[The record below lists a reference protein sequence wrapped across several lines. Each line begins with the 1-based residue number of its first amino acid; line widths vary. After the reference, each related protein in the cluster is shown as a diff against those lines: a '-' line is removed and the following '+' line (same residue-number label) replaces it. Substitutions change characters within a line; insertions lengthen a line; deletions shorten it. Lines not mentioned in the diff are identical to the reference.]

1 MNSFLKKSLV
11 ATLIAGVLIPS
22 AFSQVKKERETEEQK
37 AARKARMYKK
47 LGGHVIN
54 KGTMKGKFIFINT
67 QTAIPE
73 EPLRETAKSMADF
86 LMSDFSLQ
94 HSDTPVSFV
103 DAAKTIKAS
112 GATAGVVIGKDA
124 AMPALTIVPDSLCAY
139 INVTPLE
146 GDAKLSPRRVRLEMW
161 RALGYLYGIDF
172 EGCMLHPV
180 KTIDELKG
188 RGLWFACADMGGDEM
203 YKCNLTGAIGLVIG
217 NEGSGV
223 SRLVKEKCDYIVSIP
238 MRGDIESLNASVAT
252 GILAYEIVRQRSY
265 HND

>member
-103 DAAKTIKAS
+103 DATKTIKAS

-180 KTIDELKG
+180 KTIDELDELPNALSQEALYHITHTLEQSGITPSTRATYRTACKEGWAPAPTNDVQQAIWNEFHELPSKPITIEFDPKKG
-188 RGLWFACADMGGDEM
+188 
-203 YKCNLTGAIGLVIG
+203 K
-217 NEGSGV
+217 
-223 SRLVKEKCDYIVSIP
+223 
-238 MRGDIESLNASVAT
+238 
-252 GILAYEIVRQRSY
+252 
-265 HND
+265 

>member
-54 KGTMKGKFIFINT
+54 KGTMKGKLICINT

-103 DAAKTIKAS
+103 DAANTIKAS

-180 KTIDELKG
+180 KTIDELDELPNALSQEALYHITHTLEQSGITPSTRATYRTACKEGWAPAPTNDVQQAIWNEFHELPSKPITIEFDPKKG
-188 RGLWFACADMGGDEM
+188 
-203 YKCNLTGAIGLVIG
+203 K
-217 NEGSGV
+217 
-223 SRLVKEKCDYIVSIP
+223 
-238 MRGDIESLNASVAT
+238 
-252 GILAYEIVRQRSY
+252 
-265 HND
+265 

>member
-94 HSDTPVSFV
+94 HSDSPVSFV
-103 DAAKTIKAS
+103 DAAKTVKAS

-180 KTIDELKG
+180 KTIDELDELPNALSQEALYHITHTLEQSGITPSTRATYRTACKEGWAPAPTNDVQQAIWNEFHELPSKPITIEFDPKKG
-188 RGLWFACADMGGDEM
+188 
-203 YKCNLTGAIGLVIG
+203 K
-217 NEGSGV
+217 
-223 SRLVKEKCDYIVSIP
+223 
-238 MRGDIESLNASVAT
+238 
-252 GILAYEIVRQRSY
+252 
-265 HND
+265 

>member
-86 LMSDFSLQ
+86 LLSDFSLQ

-103 DAAKTIKAS
+103 DATKTIKAS

-180 KTIDELKG
+180 KTIDELDELPNALSQEALYHITHTLEQSGITPSTRATYRTACKEGWAPAPTNDVQQAIWNEFHELPSKPITIEFDPKKG
-188 RGLWFACADMGGDEM
+188 
-203 YKCNLTGAIGLVIG
+203 K
-217 NEGSGV
+217 
-223 SRLVKEKCDYIVSIP
+223 
-238 MRGDIESLNASVAT
+238 
-252 GILAYEIVRQRSY
+252 
-265 HND
+265 

>member
-94 HSDTPVSFV
+94 HSDTAVSFV
-103 DAAKTIKAS
+103 DAAKTVKAS

-180 KTIDELKG
+180 KTIDELDELPNALSQEALYHITHTLEQSGITPSTRATYRTACKEGWAPAPTNDVQQAIWNEFHELPSKPITIEFDPKKG
-188 RGLWFACADMGGDEM
+188 
-203 YKCNLTGAIGLVIG
+203 K
-217 NEGSGV
+217 
-223 SRLVKEKCDYIVSIP
+223 
-238 MRGDIESLNASVAT
+238 
-252 GILAYEIVRQRSY
+252 
-265 HND
+265 

>member
-1 MNSFLKKSLV
+1 MNSFLKKSLI

-94 HSDTPVSFV
+94 HSDTAVSFV
-103 DAAKTIKAS
+103 DAAKAIKAS
-112 GATAGVVIGKDA
+112 GATAGVVIGRDA

-139 INVTPLE
+139 VNVTPLE

-180 KTIDELKG
+180 KTIDALDELPNALSQEALYHIAHMLEQSG
-188 RGLWFACADMGGDEM
+188 ITPSTRATYRTACKEGWAPAPTNDVQQAIWDEFHELPT
-203 YKCNLTGAIGLVIG
+203 KP
-217 NEGSGV
+217 
-223 SRLVKEKCDYIVSIP
+223 VSIKFDP
-238 MRGDIESLNASVAT
+238 KKGK
-252 GILAYEIVRQRSY
+252 
-265 HND
+265 

>member
-47 LGGHVIN
+47 LGGHGIN

-73 EPLRETAKSMADF
+73 DPLRETAKSMADF

-180 KTIDELKG
+180 KTIDELDELPNALSQEALYHITHTLEQSGITPSTRATYRTACKEGWAPAPTNDVQQAIWNEFHELPSKPITIEFDPKKG
-188 RGLWFACADMGGDEM
+188 
-203 YKCNLTGAIGLVIG
+203 K
-217 NEGSGV
+217 
-223 SRLVKEKCDYIVSIP
+223 
-238 MRGDIESLNASVAT
+238 
-252 GILAYEIVRQRSY
+252 
-265 HND
+265 

>member
-180 KTIDELKG
+180 KTIDELDELPNALSQEALYHITHTLEQSGITPSTRATYRTACKEGWAPAPTNDVQQAIWNEFHELPSKPITIEFDPKKG
-188 RGLWFACADMGGDEM
+188 
-203 YKCNLTGAIGLVIG
+203 K
-217 NEGSGV
+217 
-223 SRLVKEKCDYIVSIP
+223 
-238 MRGDIESLNASVAT
+238 
-252 GILAYEIVRQRSY
+252 
-265 HND
+265 

>member
-11 ATLIAGVLIPS
+11 ATLIAGALIPS

-73 EPLRETAKSMADF
+73 EPLRETAKSMADY

-94 HSDTPVSFV
+94 HSDTAVSFV
-103 DAAKTIKAS
+103 DAAKTVKAS

-180 KTIDELKG
+180 KTIDELDELPNALSQEALYHITHTLEQSGITPSTRATYRTACKEGWAPAPTNDVQQTIWNEFHELPSKPITIEFDPKKG
-188 RGLWFACADMGGDEM
+188 
-203 YKCNLTGAIGLVIG
+203 K
-217 NEGSGV
+217 
-223 SRLVKEKCDYIVSIP
+223 
-238 MRGDIESLNASVAT
+238 
-252 GILAYEIVRQRSY
+252 
-265 HND
+265 

>member
-94 HSDTPVSFV
+94 HSDSPVSFV
-103 DAAKTIKAS
+103 DAAKTVKAS

-180 KTIDELKG
+180 KTIDELDELPNALSQEALYHIAHTLEQSG
-188 RGLWFACADMGGDEM
+188 ITPSTRATYRTACKEGWAPAPTNDVQQAIWDEFHELPT
-203 YKCNLTGAIGLVIG
+203 KP
-217 NEGSGV
+217 
-223 SRLVKEKCDYIVSIP
+223 VSIKFDP
-238 MRGDIESLNASVAT
+238 KKGK
-252 GILAYEIVRQRSY
+252 
-265 HND
+265 